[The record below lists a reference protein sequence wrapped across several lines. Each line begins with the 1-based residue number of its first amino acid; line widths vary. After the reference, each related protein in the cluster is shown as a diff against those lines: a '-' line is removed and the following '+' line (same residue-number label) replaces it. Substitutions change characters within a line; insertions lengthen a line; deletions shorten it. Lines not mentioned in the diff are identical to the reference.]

1 MDHVITGVPWA
12 FRFWLCAHRHCS
24 SKDATVVSVGAV
36 SRFCNI
42 GFVPSVFGVVA
53 PVSGLTPAAG
63 VFPVKNNGHHFIET
77 NNDRVL
83 VF

>member
-1 MDHVITGVPWA
+1 M
-12 FRFWLCAHRHCS
+12 
-24 SKDATVVSVGAV
+24 
-36 SRFCNI
+36 
-42 GFVPSVFGVVA
+42 PSVFGVVA